1 MEGFSLIKEKQ
12 IICCMHQEDCLLI
25 LNGFFLKLKHFKI
38 SSNSFINFV
47 SLKLS
52 TGVTFIV
59 SWRTI

>member
-12 IICCMHQEDCLLI
+12 IICCMH
-25 LNGFFLKLKHFKI
+25 KLKHFKI